1 MKLTA
6 RTQAG
11 LSYLIIGGYFGIL
24 IGEGMKYLT
33 PGTASGLKDI
43 IMLVAAYW
51 FMRQRNPAEEKPTP
65 PAG

>member
-24 IGEGMKYLT
+24 VGEGMKYLT
-33 PGTASGLKDI
+33 PGTASGLKDV
-43 IMLVAAYW
+43 IMLVAAFW
-51 FMRQRNPAEEKPTP
+51 FMRQRNSDSPTP
-65 PAG
+65 PEKP